1 MAVLQQ
7 LLLLNPSTIHLLSA
21 STTKIGIRIR
31 FLGLSLTPPTQIYRA
46 HKSHELLCEYG
57 PTLRFPVAGRS
68 CQFQLLELS
77 VMGVTLT
84 VL

>member
-7 LLLLNPSTIHLLSA
+7 LLPLNASTIHLLSA
-21 STTKIGIRIR
+21 YTTKTGIR
-31 FLGLSLTPPTQIYRA
+31 FMGLSLIPPTQIYHP
-46 HKSHELLCEYG
+46 HKGHELICEYG
-57 PTLRFPVAGRS
+57 PTLSFLAAGRS

-77 VMGVTLT
+77 VTCLTLT